1 MDGFE
6 TGRLDVRNWDTAISE
21 AGCRAALA
29 DELRAILTKPVL
41 AHLPPA
47 LQDARA
53 DIDGWITARAAESD
67 VFLVRGADKTLIGL
81 LILAR
86 MGAGEPIHIGY
97 LLAEAA
103 WGHGYAT
110 ELVQGLVHALATQ
123 AQLDL
128 YAGVDAANLASTRV
142 LEKVGFSR
150 IQQGDAPGQ
159 AMYHLR
165 LSRTRPAQ

>member
-6 TGRLDVRNWDTAISE
+6 TGRLDVRQWDTAISE
-21 AGCRAALA
+21 AGRRAALA

-67 VFLVRGADKTLIGL
+67 VFLVRGADETLIGL

-123 AQLDL
+123 APPDL
-128 YAGVDAANLASTRV
+128 YAGVDAANPASTRV

-150 IQQGDAPGQ
+150 IQQGDAAGQ

-165 LSRTRPAQ
+165 LSRSGRAQ